1 MLRRLQQGIRRFV
14 SNSLSRSETI
24 VSFVLIVYDMPAQ
37 AQNTVRS
44 LLPDYQ
50 LDVRLQD
57 YEVIIVE
64 NESANTMSREFL
76 KYITFQFFL
85 SSAQGNAAYPD
96 SRDQLWYRAGEGR
109 QCLRDD

>member
-14 SNSLSRSETI
+14 SDGQRRSETI
-24 VSFVLIVYDMPAQ
+24 VSFVLIVYDMPVQ

-50 LDVRLQD
+50 RDVRLQD
-57 YEVIIVE
+57 YEVLIVE

-76 KYITFQFFL
+76 ATLPPNF
-85 SSAQGNAAYPD
+85 S
-96 SRDQLWYRAGEGR
+96 
-109 QCLRDD
+109 